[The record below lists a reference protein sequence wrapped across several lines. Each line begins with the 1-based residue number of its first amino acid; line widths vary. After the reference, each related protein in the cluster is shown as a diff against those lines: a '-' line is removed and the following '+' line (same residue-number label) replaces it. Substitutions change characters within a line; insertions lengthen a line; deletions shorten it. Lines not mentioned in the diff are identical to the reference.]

1 MARSKPISL
10 DWCSD
15 MSAGYIRAL
24 LITDPIIIVWTMA
37 MWSASMLASFVDG
50 TGRAQHRIAGVWS
63 RGLLRIA
70 GVKVAVE
77 GVEKLDPA
85 KSYVLVANHRSF
97 MDTPV
102 ALGHIPLEFRFFAKH
117 GLFHVP
123 FIGWYL
129 RRAGHLPVY
138 RGDPRA
144 SVKTLIDG
152 ARLIR
157 ERGVSVLLF
166 PEGGRTGGPMRAF
179 KEGAAYIAI
188 KAGVPI
194 VPVGIVGTREI
205 LPMGSSSVRR
215 GPVSLCVGDP
225 IPTAGMKLRDRAEL
239 NSRLENEVARLAGL
253 AAEAPVRA

>member
-1 MARSKPISL
+1 M
-10 DWCSD
+10 
-15 MSAGYIRAL
+15 
-24 LITDPIIIVWTMA
+24 
-37 MWSASMLASFVDG
+37 
-50 TGRAQHRIAGVWS
+50 
-63 RGLLRIA
+63 
-70 GVKVAVE
+70 E

-129 RRAGHLPVY
+129 RRAGHLPVF

-166 PEGGRTGGPMRAF
+166 PEGGRTGGPMREF

-205 LPMGSSSVRR
+205 LPMGSSYVRR
-215 GPVSLCVGDP
+215 GRVSLSVGDP
-225 IPTAGMKLRDRAEL
+225 IPTAGMKLHDRADL
-239 NSRLENEVARLAGL
+239 TRRLENEVARLAGL
-253 AAEAPVRA
+253 AAETPAPA